1 MKKIRNI
8 LMSVMLMAIFF
19 LAAGGAESAPTPAPK
34 QNPQYGGIL
43 RIISFSAPVSFGYP
57 IDVFLTS
64 SNNMAAIPCIE
75 ALLKFD
81 NSGQP
86 HGVLAEDWKIAQ
98 DGKSITFTLRKGVKF
113 HDGTDFNAKA
123 AKWNL
128 DVALA
133 KGTGIAAKWT
143 SIDVVDDYSIRLN
156 LKEYQNTQ
164 LTGLESSYGMMISP
178 TAVEKNGVEWAKY
191 HPVGTG
197 PFKFKN
203 FVRDTSLEYERFDA
217 YWGGRPYL
225 DGIKFIYIVDPVT
238 AQMAFEA
245 GQGDILQV
253 QESGVSNVPDLMAK
267 GYTAEKRPGAMMVL
281 IPESANRDSVF
292 ADKRVREAIEY
303 AIDRESIAKTL
314 GYGLWDPVNQ
324 PTAIHHFGRIDTKG
338 RPYNPSKA
346 KQLLAEAGY
355 PNGFKTTIISASTFS
370 KDPLVSIQ
378 SLLGDVGI
386 DVKLDIASFPKW
398 NDYVYKGWNNA
409 LLYVTQGAT
418 DTNYCAFLERYYSAE
433 ATRYPSLAHPP
444 GLNDLVNRALRAA
457 DYKTQKSLSQEAVK
471 VLVNDATTVSL
482 WVGSA
487 VYMLQKNVH
496 DTNFSDLGG
505 AGFRWTPEKAWLSK

>member
-1 MKKIRNI
+1 MA
-8 LMSVMLMAIFF
+8 VMLMASFF
-19 LAAGGAESAPTPAPK
+19 LAAMGAESAPIPTPK
-34 QNPQYGGIL
+34 QIPQYGAIL
-43 RIISFSAPVSFGYP
+43 RIISYATPLAFGYP
-57 IDVFLTS
+57 IEIGLS
-64 SNNMAAIPCIE
+64 SSSNMAAVPCIE
-75 ALLKFD
+75 ALVKFD
-81 NSGQP
+81 NSGEP
-86 HGVLAEDWKIAQ
+86 HGVLAEDWKIAP
-98 DGKSITFTLRKGVKF
+98 DGKSVIFALRKGVRF

-128 DVALA
+128 DLMLA
-133 KGTGIAAKWT
+133 RRTGIAAKWT
-143 SIDVVDDYSIRLN
+143 SIDVVDDYTIRLN

-164 LTGLESSYGMMISP
+164 VTGLEGSFGMMVSP
-178 TAVEKNGVEWAKY
+178 TAVEKNGVDWAKF

-217 YWGGRPYL
+217 YWGGKPYL

-245 GQGDILQV
+245 GRGDVLQV
-253 QESGVSNVPDLMAK
+253 QEAGVSTAADLAAK
-267 GYTAEKRPGAMMVL
+267 GYKFEKRPGAMMVL
-281 IPESANRDSVF
+281 IPDSANRDSIF

-314 GYGLWDPVNQ
+314 GYGFWEPVNQ
-324 PTAIHHFGRIDTKG
+324 PTASHHFSRIDTKG

-355 PNGFKTTIISASTFS
+355 PNGLKTTIISSSTFGRE
-370 KDPLVSIQ
+370 PLVSVQ
-378 SLLGDVGI
+378 SLLSDVGI
-386 DVKLDIASFPKW
+386 DVKLDIGSFAKW
-398 NDYVYKGWNNA
+398 NDHVYKGWNNA

-418 DTNYCAFLERYYSAE
+418 DTNYCAFLERYYSSV
-433 ATRYPSLAHPP
+433 ATRYPVLAHPAR
-444 GLNDLVNRALRAA
+444 LNELVNRALSAT
-457 DYKTQKSLSQEAVK
+457 DYTAQKSLGQEAVK
-471 VLVNDATTVSL
+471 MLVDDATAVSL

-496 DTNFSDLGG
+496 DTGFYELGG
-505 AGFRWTPEKAWLSK
+505 AGFRWTPQKAWLSK